1 MKGEEEL
8 KTNQPASEP
17 SRERPAAETRREIRR
32 EIKDGSKSK
41 EEWRQN
47 EEVRSKRRIKNS

>member
-8 KTNQPASEP
+8 KTNQPALEP

-32 EIKDGSKSK
+32 EIKDGSKVK
-41 EEWRQN
+41 KN
-47 EEVRSKRRIKNS
+47 EDRMKR